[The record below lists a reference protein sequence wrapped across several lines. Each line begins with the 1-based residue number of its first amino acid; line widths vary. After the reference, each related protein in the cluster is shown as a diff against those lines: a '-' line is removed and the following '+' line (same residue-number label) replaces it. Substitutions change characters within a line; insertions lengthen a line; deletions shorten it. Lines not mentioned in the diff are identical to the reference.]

1 MPHPALACRLVL
13 ALLPAALLAC
23 GGGPPAAAFVAGPQP
38 TVFPLG
44 GTTDSANAPRP
55 FEATLPVNMEPGTTY
70 GPNFA
75 AYIQRVGGKP
85 TGLAVTFAR
94 VPAALVPTEEASS
107 SKCLTAPFSKTELV
121 NGARRILC
129 KAADEKS
136 IAVLR
141 YVPIVPV
148 PAEAAPTEFIECSAS
163 HVAGAPFDTAR
174 VEAALDGICA
184 SVRSH

>member
-1 MPHPALACRLVL
+1 MDRPSLARRSVL

-44 GTTDSANAPRP
+44 TESESPAR
-55 FEATLPVNMEPGTTY
+55 FEATLPVNMEPGTAFGPSFATY
-70 GPNFA
+70 V
-75 AYIQRVGGKP
+75 QRVGGKP

-94 VPAALVPTEEASS
+94 VPAALVPTEEAAAG
-107 SKCLTAPFSKTELV
+107 KCLTAPFSKTERV

-129 KAADEKS
+129 KAPDEKA

-141 YVPIVPV
+141 YVPIAGS
-148 PAEAAPTEFIECSAS
+148 PAVDGEFVECNATHTAA
-163 HVAGAPFDTAR
+163 APFDTAR

>member
-1 MPHPALACRLVL
+1 
-13 ALLPAALLAC
+13 
-23 GGGPPAAAFVAGPQP
+23 
-38 TVFPLG
+38 
-44 GTTDSANAPRP
+44 
-55 FEATLPVNMEPGTTY
+55 
-70 GPNFA
+70 
-75 AYIQRVGGKP
+75 
-85 TGLAVTFAR
+85 VTFAR
-94 VPAALVPTEEASS
+94 VPEALVPTEEASS

-121 NGARRILC
+121 HGARRILC

-136 IAVLR
+136 IAVLH

-148 PAEAAPTEFIECSAS
+148 PAGGAEFIECSAS